1 MERKQACSRVTTFP
15 LCLCR
20 AAAHP
25 GFPESP
31 ASGTV
36 DPGLGTSNRARPL
49 PTSAAKIHNIQKNHD
64 IEVWLEE
71 FMKHLDLPL
80 ARRSLIKGAG
90 LGLGA
95 GMVGALAGATAAPQA
110 AAAATPEGGEIW
122 SSEYWTK
129 KGDIPLWMFRK
140 RVGAPKAGEP
150 SRPVLFFVHGSSV
163 TSRSFDLNV
172 PGHGEYSVMNEFA
185 RYGFDCWTMDHENYG
200 KSGRTSGNSDIA
212 SGVEDLKAAVEVVAR
227 ETGRQK
233 YHFLGESSGA
243 LRAGAYAMVAPERAD
258 RLVLA
263 AFTYK
268 GEGSP
273 TLTKRAEQVDYYRT
287 HNMRKRDREMIRSI
301 ATRDKPGTSD
311 AAAVE
316 ALADAEMPF
325 GDQIPTGTY
334 LDMTAN
340 LPVVHPQKV
349 QSPVLLVRGEFDG
362 IATVADL
369 EEFFNLL
376 PNGDRQFII
385 LPGTAHSVALA
396 TNRQLFWHV
405 TRAFLTMPTPIAT

>member
-1 MERKQACSRVTTFP
+1 
-15 LCLCR
+15 
-20 AAAHP
+20 
-25 GFPESP
+25 
-31 ASGTV
+31 
-36 DPGLGTSNRARPL
+36 
-49 PTSAAKIHNIQKNHD
+49 
-64 IEVWLEE
+64 
-71 FMKHLDLPL
+71 MKHLDRSL
-80 ARRSLIKGAG
+80 ARRTVIKGAG
-90 LGLGA
+90 LGLVAGTLGEVMSAPGA
-95 GMVGALAGATAAPQA
+95 RAEAP
-110 AAAATPEGGEIW
+110 EGEIW
-122 SSEYWTK
+122 SSEYWAR
-129 KGDIPLWMFRK
+129 KGDIPLWMYRK
-140 RVGAPKAGEP
+140 RLGAPKSGEP

-163 TSRSFDLNV
+163 SSRVFDLHV

-200 KSGRTSGNSDIA
+200 KSGRTSGNADIA
-212 SGVEDLKAAVEVVAR
+212 SGVEDLKAAVEIVAR

-233 YHFLGESSGA
+233 FHFLGESSGA

-258 RLVLA
+258 RLVFA

-273 TLTKRAEQVDYYRT
+273 TLTKRAEQLSYFRS
-287 HNMRKRDREMIRSI
+287 HNMRKRDRDMIRSI

-311 AAAVE
+311 QAAVE
-316 ALADAEMPF
+316 ALADVEMQF
-325 GDQIPTGTY
+325 GDQVPTGTY

-340 LPVVHPQKV
+340 LPVVKPEKV
-349 QSPVLLVRGEFDG
+349 LSPVLLVRGEYDG

-376 PNGDRQFII
+376 PNGDRQFVI

>member
-1 MERKQACSRVTTFP
+1 MKQLNQSLGR
-15 LCLCR
+15 R
-20 AAAHP
+20 
-25 GFPESP
+25 
-31 ASGTV
+31 TV
-36 DPGLGTSNRARPL
+36 
-49 PTSAAKIHNIQKNHD
+49 
-64 IEVWLEE
+64 
-71 FMKHLDLPL
+71 
-80 ARRSLIKGAG
+80 IKGAG
-90 LGLGA
+90 LGLVA
-95 GMVGALAGATAAPQA
+95 GGISAALPVQNAGA
-110 AAAATPEGGEIW
+110 ATESGEIW

-129 KGDIPLWMFRK
+129 KGDVPLWMFRK
-140 RVGAPKAGEP
+140 RIGAPKAGEP

-163 TSRSFDLNV
+163 TSRGFDLNV
-172 PGHGEYSVMNEFA
+172 PGRGEYSVMNEFA

-200 KSGRTSGNSDIA
+200 KSGRTSGNSDIK
-212 SGVEDLKAAVEVVAR
+212 SGVEDLKAAVEVVSR

-233 YHFLGESSGA
+233 FHFLGESSGA

-273 TLTKRAEQVDYYRT
+273 TLIKRAEQVDYYRT

-311 AAAVE
+311 QAAVE
-316 ALADAEMPF
+316 VLADVEMQF

-340 LPVVHPQKV
+340 LPVVDPRKV
-349 QSPVLLVRGEFDG
+349 LSPVLLVRGEYDG

-369 EEFFNLL
+369 EEFYNLL

>member
-1 MERKQACSRVTTFP
+1 MKELNQSLGR
-15 LCLCR
+15 R
-20 AAAHP
+20 A
-25 GFPESP
+25 
-31 ASGTV
+31 V
-36 DPGLGTSNRARPL
+36 
-49 PTSAAKIHNIQKNHD
+49 
-64 IEVWLEE
+64 
-71 FMKHLDLPL
+71 
-80 ARRSLIKGAG
+80 IKGAG
-90 LGLGA
+90 LGLVA
-95 GMVGALAGATAAPQA
+95 GGISAALPAENAR
-110 AAAATPEGGEIW
+110 AATEGGEIW

-129 KGDIPLWMFRK
+129 KGDVPLWMFRK
-140 RVGAPKAGEP
+140 RIGAPKAGEP

-163 TSRSFDLNV
+163 TSRVFDLNV

-200 KSGRTSGNSDIA
+200 KSGRTSGNSDIK

-243 LRAGAYAMVAPERAD
+243 LRAGAYAAVAPERAD

-287 HNMRKRDREMIRSI
+287 HNMRKRDRDMIRSI
-301 ATRDKPGTSD
+301 ATRDKPGTSEQ
-311 AAAVE
+311 AAVDV
-316 ALADAEMPF
+316 LADVEMQF

-334 LDMTAN
+334 LDMVAN
-340 LPVVHPQKV
+340 LPVVDPRKV
-349 QSPVLLVRGEFDG
+349 LSPVLLVRGEYDG

-369 EEFFNLL
+369 EEFYNLL
-376 PNGDRQFII
+376 PSGDRQFII

-405 TRAFLTMPTPIAT
+405 TRSFLTMPTPVAT

>member
-1 MERKQACSRVTTFP
+1 MEKF
-15 LCLCR
+15 
-20 AAAHP
+20 
-25 GFPESP
+25 
-31 ASGTV
+31 
-36 DPGLGTSNRARPL
+36 
-49 PTSAAKIHNIQKNHD
+49 NH
-64 IEVWLEE
+64 
-71 FMKHLDLPL
+71 PL
-80 ARRSLIKGAG
+80 ARRTVIKGAG
-90 LGLGA
+90 LGLVAGGFASALLTPGA
-95 GMVGALAGATAAPQA
+95 RAAGS
-110 AAAATPEGGEIW
+110 EGGEIW
-122 SSEYWTK
+122 SSEYWAK
-129 KGDIPLWMFRK
+129 KGDIPLWMYRK

-163 TSRSFDLNV
+163 TSRVFDLNV
-172 PGHGEYSVMNEFA
+172 PGHGEYSAMDEFA

-200 KSGRTSGNSDIA
+200 KSGRTSGNADIA
-212 SGVEDLKAAVEVVAR
+212 SGVEDLKAAVEVVTR

-233 YHFLGESSGA
+233 FHFLGESSGS
-243 LRAGAYAMVAPERAD
+243 LRAGAYAMAAPERAD
-258 RLVLA
+258 RLVFA

-273 TLTKRAEQVDYYRT
+273 TLTKRAEQLAYFRS
-287 HNMRKRDREMIRSI
+287 HNMRKRDRDMIRSI

-311 AAAVE
+311 PAAVE
-316 ALADAEMPF
+316 VLADVEMQF
-325 GDQIPTGTY
+325 GDQVPTGTY

-340 LPVVHPQKV
+340 LPVVHPAKV
-349 QSPVLLVRGEFDG
+349 LSPVLLVRGEYDG

-376 PNGDRQFII
+376 PNGDRQFVI

>member
-1 MERKQACSRVTTFP
+1 LSPFSRHQTGTVAALQRRKQ
-15 LCLCR
+15 
-20 AAAHP
+20 
-25 GFPESP
+25 
-31 ASGTV
+31 
-36 DPGLGTSNRARPL
+36 SNIKRIG
-49 PTSAAKIHNIQKNHD
+49 S
-64 IEVWLEE
+64 EE
-71 FMKHLDLPL
+71 IMKHLDRLL

-95 GMVGALAGATAAPQA
+95 GVVGALTGATAQS
-110 AAAATPEGGEIW
+110 AAAATSEGGEIW
-122 SSEYWTK
+122 SSEYWAK
-129 KGDIPLWMFRK
+129 KGDIPLWMYRK

-163 TSRSFDLNV
+163 SSRVFDLNV

-200 KSGRTSGNSDIA
+200 KSGRTSGNADIA
-212 SGVEDLKAAVEVVAR
+212 SGVEDLKAAVEIVAR
-227 ETGRQK
+227 ETGQRK

-273 TLTKRAEQVDYYRT
+273 TLTKRAEQLDYYRS
-287 HNMRKRDREMIRSI
+287 HNMRKRDRDMIRSI
-301 ATRDKPGTSD
+301 STRDKPGTSD
-311 AAAVE
+311 PAAVE
-316 ALADAEMPF
+316 VLADVEMQF
-325 GDQIPTGTY
+325 GDQVPTGTY

-340 LPVVHPQKV
+340 LPVVDPKKV
-349 QSPVLLVRGEFDG
+349 LSPVLLVRGEFDG

-369 EEFFNLL
+369 EEFYNQL

-405 TRAFLTMPTPIAT
+405 TKAFLTMPTPIAT